1 MIDKVTLLVILLHD
15 KLSGNL
21 EIEVDILQLI
31 LFIYLHT
38 IVLLSINLYVSPGWT
53 FLITLQYGLLLL
65 LVALLFVA
73 HKTALVDILA
83 IFLPLR
89 KQLI

>member
-53 FLITLQYGLLLL
+53 FLVTLQHGLLL

-83 IFLPLR
+83 IYLPLR
-89 KQLI
+89 K